1 VSQLLEG
8 LAHVERDG
16 RHYLI
21 TALEKSGNVALFE
34 LREL

>member
-16 RHYLI
+16 RHYLT
-21 TALEKSGNVALFE
+21 TALERSVNVALFE
-34 LREL
+34 LLE